1 MEEKYVLNLLE
12 DGSFGNDSNY
22 IGYWDGKRYRG
33 DDVWF
38 PGVAENKHDK
48 RVKVYTSKK
57 RAENA
62 VEKLRDKFSHIS
74 TAKIETLD

>member
-1 MEEKYVLNLLE
+1 MSEKFVLNLIE
-12 DGSFGNDSNY
+12 NGGSGTL
-22 IGYWDGKRYRG
+22 IGYWDGKKYRG

-38 PGVAENKHDK
+38 PGFIDNKEDK

-62 VEKLRDKFSHIS
+62 VEKLKDKF
-74 TAKIETLD
+74 TYVTNAKIETLD